1 MMTKNMQVYVNAF
14 LSQLLNVK
22 CLNSFTDGQLHWIY
36 GSCHGGIGGPIAFV
50 K

>member
-1 MMTKNMQVYVNAF
+1 MRSCPK
-14 LSQLLNVK
+14 LLNVK